1 MVLSVSIYL
10 PPSWHTPLIISEK
23 ASIDEAYMNLTPL
36 IIERL
41 IAKYPFLAE
50 VPKDAPDGIDSLL
63 PPAPPI
69 DWADAGYVIPISDN
83 DSDSGEPE
91 EKLEHDFEHGEGD
104 EDRGEGSSR
113 TTCWSDWALRIGA
126 DIMTELREEIWK
138 RLHYT
143 TSAGVAHN
151 KAMAKVS
158 TLSTTTQGDFS
169 ECLPAM
175 FVRQEAPR
183 SDYTSAL
190 CCRWFPPR
198 HTFHRCK

>member
-1 MVLSVSIYL
+1 ML
-10 PPSWHTPLIISEK
+10 EK

-36 IIERL
+36 VIARL

-69 DWADAGYVIPISDN
+69 DWTDAGYVIPVATDDQN
-83 DSDSGEPE
+83 DEPE
-91 EKLEHDFEHGEGD
+91 EKLEEELEDEEGDDDKGEG
-104 EDRGEGSSR
+104 GSR

-126 DIMTELREEIWK
+126 DIMTDLREEIWK

-151 KAMAKVS
+151 KAMAKVGTIHDGNYS
-158 TLSTTTQGDFS
+158 DFDSCARPLGSLEVRLYFGTRLSQGFFATHHS
-169 ECLPAM
+169 QM
-175 FVRQEAPR
+175 
-183 SDYTSAL
+183 
-190 CCRWFPPR
+190 
-198 HTFHRCK
+198 